1 MNAVENRGTNIAA
14 LVQGQNHNNGNQQGG
29 GSFKIGYVVLGVLG
43 VSGLIYLTTRLIK
56 KGIAANSDKKSFEDG
71 TPATIAK
78 QIKMAFDNDGQF
90 GTDTKAL
97 RDLLVKI
104 KSKKELEDVRKEY
117 QKQYNS
123 QLYSD
128 MSKELQSSEYREML
142 QIMEG
147 KPDKPGAPLSSKQ
160 YLAWAKRLK
169 AAFDKTYSFIPGTDE
184 AAIRAVFNEVPTQ
197 AAFVAVGKAYQQ
209 EYKRDFI
216 KDLKS
221 ELEFWE
227 YADYMKIITRKPK
240 K

>member
-1 MNAVENRGTNIAA
+1 MSATQNRQTNIAA
-14 LVQGQNHNNGNQQGG
+14 LVAGQNRNKSGQEGG
-29 GSFKIGYVVLGVLG
+29 GKFKISYAILGVLG
-43 VSGLIYLTTRLIK
+43 VSGLVYLTTRLIK
-56 KGIAANSDKKSFEDG
+56 KSIAANSDKKSFEDG

-97 RDLLVKI
+97 RELLVKI

-117 QKQYNS
+117 QKQFNS

-147 KPDKPGAPLSSKQ
+147 KPDKPGSPLSAKQ
-160 YLAWAKRLK
+160 FTAWAKRLK

-184 AAIRAVFNEVPTQ
+184 AAIKAVFNEVPTQ
-197 AAFVAVGKAYQQ
+197 AAFVSVGKAYQQ

-221 ELEFWE
+221 ELEIWE

>member
-1 MNAVENRGTNIAA
+1 MSMVENSQAVVVRQHQGGDDSSMSLKEKVIYGSIA
-14 LVQGQNHNNGNQQGG
+14 LVG
-29 GSFKIGYVVLGVLG
+29 L
-43 VSGLIYLTTRLIK
+43 SGLIYFTSRFIK
-56 KGIAANSDKKSFEDG
+56 KKIANNSDKKSFAEG
-71 TPATIAK
+71 TPATTAK

-97 RDLLVKI
+97 RNVLIKI

-117 QKQYNS
+117 QRQFNS
-123 QLYSD
+123 QLYND
-128 MSKELQSSEYREML
+128 MSGELQTSEYQEML

-147 KPDKPGAPLSSKQ
+147 KPDKPGAPLSAKQ

-169 AAFDKTYSFIPGTDE
+169 AAFDKMYSFIPGTDE

-197 AAFVAVGKAYQQ
+197 QAFVDVGKAYQK
-209 EYKRDFI
+209 EYNRDFI

-221 ELEFWE
+221 ELETWE
-227 YADYMKIITRKPK
+227 YPEYMTIITRKPK

>member
-1 MNAVENRGTNIAA
+1 MSNQENRQTNLDKI
-14 LVQGQNHNNGNQQGG
+14 VREQKSNNSQDN
-29 GSFKIGYVVLGVLG
+29 GSKFKVGYAVLGVLG

-56 KGIAANSDKKSFEDG
+56 KGIAANSDKKSFQEG
-71 TPATIAK
+71 TPSTIAK

-97 RDLLVKI
+97 RDLLTKQI
-104 KSKKELEDVRKEY
+104 KSRKELDQVRAEY
-117 QKQYNS
+117 QKQFNS

-147 KPDKPGAPLSSKQ
+147 KPEKPGAPLSAKQ
-160 YLAWAKRLK
+160 FTAWAKRLK
-169 AAFDKTYSFIPGTDE
+169 AAFDKVYSFIPGTDE
-184 AAIRAVFNEVPTQ
+184 GAICAVFNEVPTQ
-197 AAFVAVGKAYQQ
+197 AAFISVGKAYQQ

-221 ELEFWE
+221 ELEIWE
-227 YADYMKIITRKPK
+227 YADFMKIITSKPK

>member
-1 MNAVENRGTNIAA
+1 MSATQNRQTNIAA
-14 LVQGQNHNNGNQQGG
+14 LVDRQNRNNNNQEGG
-29 GSFKIGYVVLGVLG
+29 GKFKISYAILGVLG
-43 VSGLIYLTTRLIK
+43 VSGLVYLTTRLIK
-56 KGIAANSDKKSFEDG
+56 KSIAANSDKKSFEDG

-78 QIKMAFDNDGQF
+78 QIKMAFENDGQF

-97 RDLLVKI
+97 RELLVKI

-117 QKQYNS
+117 QKQFNS

-147 KPDKPGAPLSSKQ
+147 KPDKPGSPLSAKQ
-160 YLAWAKRLK
+160 FTAWAKRLK

-184 AAIRAVFNEVPTQ
+184 AAIKAVFNEVPTQ
-197 AAFVAVGKAYQQ
+197 AAFVSVGKAYQQ

-221 ELEFWE
+221 ELEIWE